1 MTRAY
6 QALTL
11 VIAAA
16 IFAFGGI
23 TGFRLLTSSAD
34 TADPAPTCTDKTV
47 TKGGQLDSNLVT
59 VNVFNASTR
68 SGLANRVTI
77 NLQTNGFLGGTIG
90 NNESATK
97 PSRVAILTDDPDDPR
112 VRLVA
117 QQFKDKVEYK
127 KPDIT
132 VEGGVIVI
140 VGDDYSGL
148 KKKAPTKIKTD
159 RDITAC
165 VPRVALPES

>member
-6 QALTL
+6 RVLAL
-11 VIAAA
+11 VVAAA
-16 IFAFGGI
+16 IFAFGGV
-23 TGFRLLTSSAD
+23 TGVRLLTSSAD
-34 TADPAPTCTDKTV
+34 TADPAPTCTTKTV
-47 TKGGQLDSNLVT
+47 KKGERLDSNFVT
-59 VNVFNASTR
+59 VNVFNASNR

-77 NLQTNGFLGGTIG
+77 NLQANGFLGGTIS

-97 PSRVAILTDDPDDPR
+97 PRRVAILTDDPDDPR

-117 QQFKDKVEYK
+117 RQFKDKVAYR

-132 VEGGVIVI
+132 VDSGVIVI

-148 KKKAPTKIKTD
+148 RSKAPTRITSD
-159 RDITAC
+159 RDISAC
-165 VPRVALPES
+165 VPHVALP